1 MERSPPILVRDDA
14 LASRPMSD
22 ALSHASLSGAPRRV
36 LLAEASADGT
46 VGGSHQVLYDVAR
59 HLDRRRFQPV
69 ALFYE
74 DNRFVGRLR
83 DAGVEVHHMTE
94 QWNRERRA
102 MASGNRLRQAAT
114 LVEAVTH
121 RVRFLARQRID
132 LLHIN
137 NSPQIT
143 HDDWL
148 PAARIRRIPAISNVA
163 GNVRPH
169 VPSLVQ
175 RRLMLDFDRVMP
187 VSRHIEQ
194 QLLAFGY
201 RPDQVTMI
209 HPGIDVEAFRAR
221 VRRAPERM
229 RAELAVTS
237 DDFVIAMVG
246 NVRAWK
252 GQHVAIA
259 ALSRL
264 PSEQRTRMRLMIIGA
279 TAVADTAY
287 ERSLHELV
295 HREGLDEQ
303 VLFLGSRDDVPDI
316 VAASDVVL
324 HASTEAEPFGLVVVE
339 GMALGR
345 VVVASRLGGPSEIIE
360 SGSGLT
366 FSPES
371 PDELAAHLS
380 MLQAA
385 PDRCRLLGEAGRQRA
400 ARFDIRNTVLADMAI
415 YDEVLGTA
423 NRGSSAAI
431 TSRLP

>member
-1 MERSPPILVRDDA
+1 
-14 LASRPMSD
+14 MSD
-22 ALSHASLSGAPRRV
+22 ASSHAPPAGAPRRV
-36 LLAEASADGT
+36 LLAESSADGT

-74 DNRFVGRLR
+74 DNRFVGKLR
-83 DAGVEVHHMTE
+83 DAGVEVHLMTD

-102 MASGNRLRQAAT
+102 MASGNRIRQVAM
-114 LVEAVTH
+114 LVEAVTY

-137 NSPQIT
+137 NSPQIA

-148 PAARIRRIPAISNVA
+148 PAARIRRIPAIANFA
-163 GNVRPH
+163 GNVRFDVSSPVH
-169 VPSLVQ
+169 
-175 RRLMLDFDRVMP
+175 RMLMRGFDKVMP
-187 VSRHIEQ
+187 VSRHVEQ
-194 QLLAFGY
+194 QVLAFGY
-201 RPDQVTMI
+201 RPDRVEMI

-221 VRRAPERM
+221 VRRAPESM

-237 DDFVIAMVG
+237 DAFVIAMVG

-264 PSEQRTRMRLMIIGA
+264 SSEERARMRLMIVGA
-279 TAVADTAY
+279 TAAVDAAY

-295 HREGLDEQ
+295 HQEGLNEQ
-303 VLFLGSRDDVPDI
+303 VVFLGRRDDVPDI
-316 VAASDVVL
+316 VGASDVVL
-324 HASTEAEPFGLVVVE
+324 HASTDAEPFGLVVVE

-345 VVVASRLGGPSEIIE
+345 VVVVSKLGGPSEIID

-371 PDELAAHLS
+371 PDELATHLS

-385 PDRCRLLGEAGRQRA
+385 PDRRRLLGEAGRQRA
-400 ARFDIRNTVLADMAI
+400 EKFDIRNTVASDMGV

-423 NRGSSAAI
+423 KVMGQAP
-431 TSRLP
+431 RLL